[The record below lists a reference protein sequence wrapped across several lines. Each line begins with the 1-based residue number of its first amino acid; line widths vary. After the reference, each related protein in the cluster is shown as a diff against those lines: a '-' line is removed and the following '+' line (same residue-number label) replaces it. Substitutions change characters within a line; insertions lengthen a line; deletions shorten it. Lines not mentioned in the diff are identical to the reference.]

1 VSSIVEQAGR
11 TAPGVEPASR
21 RSRGRVRILAAT
33 DVAALAVAYGLT
45 YVLADR
51 IAPPAMTGRH
61 SLLAAFWLA
70 AAIVLLAAFA
80 AYGLYERDDH
90 RVTVSS
96 FDEVGLLFHALLASS
111 LVLLLAGQALVRF
124 LAARVFS
131 PLEAVIFLALA
142 LVLVPTLRGVV
153 RTWALPRVMRV
164 RRAVIVGSGSSARV
178 LARKL
183 AGHPEHGLVVVGH
196 CDDGADDDLVRLG
209 SRADIPAV
217 VADHRVDWL
226 ILAEPADGP
235 SEDLFELLEAVDGDV
250 KISVVPQF
258 ADVFTSNAT
267 LDDVEGIP
275 IVTLPR
281 VRLSHSARVV
291 KRAFDLVIG
300 IPVALLLLPVLAACA
315 IAIKL
320 DGPGPVLFR
329 QARRGRGGR
338 IFRIVKFR
346 TMIDDAERQRE
357 ALAGANE
364 VSGPLFKIRA
374 DPRVT
379 RAGRFLRR
387 RSLDELPQIWNV
399 LRGEM
404 SLVGPR
410 PFVVHEADQ
419 MGGGIGRRR
428 LDVTPGITGLWQVLG
443 RNDIPYDEMLKLDY
457 LYVTGW
463 SAWWDFQILCK
474 TVPAVLGGKGA
485 S

>member
-1 VSSIVEQAGR
+1 MSSIVEQAGR
-11 TAPGVEPASR
+11 TSPGVE
-21 RSRGRVRILAAT
+21 RSLRRGRVRILAAT
-33 DVAALAVAYGLT
+33 DIVALALAYGLT
-45 YVLADR
+45 YLLADR
-51 IAPPAMTGRH
+51 IAPPAMTGPH
-61 SLLAAFWLA
+61 PLFAGFWLV

-80 AYGLYERDDH
+80 AYGLYERDDQ

-96 FDEVGLLFHALLASS
+96 FDEVGLLFHALIASS
-111 LVLLLAGQALVRF
+111 LVLLLGGQALVRF
-124 LAARVFS
+124 LDARVFS
-131 PLEAVIFLALA
+131 PLEAFIFLAAA
-142 LVLVPTLRGVV
+142 LVLVPTFRGAV

-164 RRAVIVGSGSSARV
+164 QRAVIVGSGSGAR
-178 LARKL
+178 LMARKL

-196 CDDGADDDLVRLG
+196 CDDHGEDDLVHLG
-209 SRADIPAV
+209 SRADLSSV
-217 VADHRVDWL
+217 VADHHIDWL
-226 ILAEPADGP
+226 ILAEPSDDP
-235 SEDLFELLEAVDGDV
+235 SEDLFELLESVGDDV

-267 LDDVEGIP
+267 LDDVEGLP

-281 VRLSHSARVV
+281 VRLSRSARVV
-291 KRAFDLVIG
+291 KRAFDLLLG
-300 IPVALLLLPVLAACA
+300 IPVAVLLLPVLIVCA

-320 DGPGPVLFR
+320 DSPGPVLFL

-346 TMIDDAERQRE
+346 TMVDGAERQRE
-357 ALAGANE
+357 ALATENE
-364 VSGPLFKIRA
+364 LTGPLFKIRE
-374 DPRVT
+374 DPRIT
-379 RAGRFLRR
+379 RVGRYLRR

-410 PFVVHEADQ
+410 PFVLHEADQ